1 MTIFQLTAAF
11 LIRFVFTI
19 FVIITN
25 PRKWDTL
32 SSLGLAGPFF
42 RAAGSTNWKEKNEN
56 IVNDK
61 VTFSQQVDT
70 IDSSFGLLICTLTSE
85 NQGLEKLRSVSN
97 PRKISGSANLNF
109 LFQFVT
115 WIFSGLWQKSNFFRW
130 RPKY

>member
-1 MTIFQLTAAF
+1 MELYTALFLNPIPPSLYHVIYYKGDKKYPCLGGIGIMMIFQLTAAF

-56 IVNDK
+56 IVNDR
-61 VTFSQQVDT
+61 VTFS
-70 IDSSFGLLICTLTSE
+70 E
-85 NQGLEKLRSVSN
+85 
-97 PRKISGSANLNF
+97 
-109 LFQFVT
+109 
-115 WIFSGLWQKSNFFRW
+115 
-130 RPKY
+130 

>member
-1 MTIFQLTAAF
+1 MPPTQDPQTTFKPNLTCIFQSARTRYIISIPNGGPCKSDKKYPCLGGIGIMMIFQLTAAF

-56 IVNDK
+56 VVNDK
-61 VTFSQQVDT
+61 VTF
-70 IDSSFGLLICTLTSE
+70 
-85 NQGLEKLRSVSN
+85 
-97 PRKISGSANLNF
+97 
-109 LFQFVT
+109 
-115 WIFSGLWQKSNFFRW
+115 
-130 RPKY
+130 

>member
-1 MTIFQLTAAF
+1 MDLYTALYLNPIPPSLYHFICYKGDKKYSCLRGNRNIMMIFQLTAAF

-56 IVNDK
+56 VVNDK
-61 VTFSQQVDT
+61 VTFS
-70 IDSSFGLLICTLTSE
+70 E
-85 NQGLEKLRSVSN
+85 
-97 PRKISGSANLNF
+97 
-109 LFQFVT
+109 
-115 WIFSGLWQKSNFFRW
+115 
-130 RPKY
+130 

>member
-1 MTIFQLTAAF
+1 MMIFQLTAAF

-19 FVIITN
+19 LVIITN

-61 VTFSQQVDT
+61 VTFS
-70 IDSSFGLLICTLTSE
+70 E
-85 NQGLEKLRSVSN
+85 
-97 PRKISGSANLNF
+97 
-109 LFQFVT
+109 
-115 WIFSGLWQKSNFFRW
+115 
-130 RPKY
+130 

>member
-1 MTIFQLTAAF
+1 MMIFQLTAAF

-56 IVNDK
+56 VVNDK
-61 VTFSQQVDT
+61 VPFSEQVKVEK
-70 IDSSFGLLICTLTSE
+70 ILKGSLDSIPSPSPSVKIQIWAGNLLE
-85 NQGLEKLRSVSN
+85 V
-97 PRKISGSANLNF
+97 
-109 LFQFVT
+109 
-115 WIFSGLWQKSNFFRW
+115 
-130 RPKY
+130 

>member
-1 MTIFQLTAAF
+1 MQKNVPSAVLYHYCAWYVFLRDRHYKGDKKYPCLEGIGIMMIFQLTAAF

-56 IVNDK
+56 VVNDK
-61 VTFSQQVDT
+61 VTFSQ
-70 IDSSFGLLICTLTSE
+70 
-85 NQGLEKLRSVSN
+85 
-97 PRKISGSANLNF
+97 
-109 LFQFVT
+109 
-115 WIFSGLWQKSNFFRW
+115 
-130 RPKY
+130 